1 MRKGTILLT
10 IVLTCV
16 GCDQATKY
24 TAKHFLEGQRTLSYL
39 GDMFRLGYAEN
50 SGAFLSLGSNL
61 PDVVRTLIFTG
72 FAGLFLV
79 FFAVYLLRNETINR
93 LAMIA
98 GSLIVAGGIGNLI
111 DRIVNNGAVIDFLNV
126 GIGSLR
132 TGIFNVADM
141 SIMAGIFM
149 FLFATHK
156 AEKEAKKAAEEEAN
170 VDDQAA
176 EETES

>member
-16 GCDQATKY
+16 GCDQVTKY
-24 TAKHFLEGQRTLSYL
+24 TAKHYLEGQRTLSYL

-50 SGAFLSLGSNL
+50 SGAFLSLGANL
-61 PDVVRTLIFTG
+61 PDYVRTLIFTG
-72 FAGLFLV
+72 LAGVFLV
-79 FFAVYLLRNETINR
+79 FFAVYLLRNQMINR

-98 GSLIVAGGIGNLI
+98 GSLIVAGGVGNLI
-111 DRIVNNGAVIDFLNV
+111 DRVVNNGAVIDFLNV

-156 AEKEAKKAAEEEAN
+156 AEKEAKKAAAEQE
-170 VDDQAA
+170 AA
-176 EETES
+176 EEQDPNG

>member
-1 MRKGTILLT
+1 MRKGTILFI

-16 GCDQATKY
+16 GCDQVTKY
-24 TAKHFLEGQRTLSYL
+24 TAKHFLEGERSQSYL

-72 FAGLFLV
+72 LAGVFLV
-79 FFAVYLLRNETINR
+79 FFAVYLLRNQTINR
-93 LAMIA
+93 FAMIA

-111 DRIVNNGAVIDFLNV
+111 DRVVNNGAVIDFLNV
-126 GIGSLR
+126 GVGSLR

-141 SIMAGIFM
+141 SIMAGIFL

-156 AEKEAKKAAEEEAN
+156 AEKEAKKAAAEQEAGEGGE
-170 VDDQAA
+170 DTSTA
-176 EETES
+176 

>member
-24 TAKHFLEGQRTLSYL
+24 TAKHFLEGERAFSYL
-39 GDMFRLGYAEN
+39 GDMFRLVYAEN

-61 PDVVRTLIFTG
+61 PDAVRTLIFTG
-72 FAGLFLV
+72 LAGVFLI
-79 FFAVYLLRNETINR
+79 FFAVYLLRNKMINK

-111 DRIVNNGAVIDFLNV
+111 DRVVNNGAVIDFLNV

-149 FLFATHK
+149 FLFATHQ
-156 AEKEAKKAAEEEAN
+156 AEKEAKKAEKEAKREN
-170 VDDQAA
+170 MDSDS
-176 EETES
+176 EKE

>member
-16 GCDQATKY
+16 GCDQVTKY
-24 TAKHFLEGQRTLSYL
+24 TAKHFLEGQRSHSYL

-61 PDVVRTLIFTG
+61 PDTVRTLIFTG
-72 FAGLFLV
+72 LAGVFLV
-79 FFAVYLLRNETINR
+79 FFAVYLLRNQTINR

-111 DRIVNNGAVIDFLNV
+111 DRVVNNGAVIDFLNV

-141 SIMAGIFM
+141 SIMAGIFL

-156 AEKEAKKAAEEEAN
+156 AEKEAKKAAEQKTSGDEEGGEGKE
-170 VDDQAA
+170 D
-176 EETES
+176 